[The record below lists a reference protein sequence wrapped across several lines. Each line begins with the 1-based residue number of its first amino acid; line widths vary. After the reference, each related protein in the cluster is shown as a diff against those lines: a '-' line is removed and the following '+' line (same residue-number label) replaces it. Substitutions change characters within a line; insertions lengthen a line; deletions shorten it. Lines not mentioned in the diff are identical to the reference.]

1 MKGRYLMPEPI
12 TETVHWVLVPGGI
25 CRYGDAAKA
34 RTVVDLLVARTP
46 LTRRQT
52 GHADRGDL
60 PVTGVDH
67 AGAARLAAEFG
78 GRLPTSVEWEWIA
91 AGADRRPYPWGE
103 QPWTPERAVL
113 TTESSTPVGPHPVG
127 QHPAGATPHGVHD
140 LAGNVWEWTA
150 SPVMGGGYIVR
161 GGSYASKPLYART
174 TFLNAAPAE
183 RRSPGISVRPVKPA

>member
-1 MKGRYLMPEPI
+1 MPGSM
-12 TETVHWVLVPGGI
+12 TDTVRWVLVPGGT

-34 RTVVDLLVARTP
+34 RIVADLLVAQIP
-46 LTRRQT
+46 LIWHQS
-52 GHADRGDL
+52 GDNDCNGL
-60 PVTGVDH
+60 PVTEIDH
-67 AGAARLAAEFG
+67 ADAVRLAAEAG

-91 AGADRRPYPWGE
+91 AGPERRPYPWGD

-113 TTESSTPVGPHPVG
+113 TAEGSKPLGPQPAG
-127 QHPAGATPHGVHD
+127 RRAAGATPQGVLD

-150 SPVMGGGYIVR
+150 SSVMGDGYILR

-183 RRSPGISVRPVKPA
+183 SRSPGISVRPVKPA